1 MTSSTI
7 VDLWSIFRRRDF
19 SPNVKDDVERLKL
32 SRYNPSDLALS
43 DRSRIFSHGCRKDVR
58 PCNICLDCYVLD
70 NGDPYSRLS
79 NNVDQAV
86 WLLFT
91 GILVLVILPMAID
104 YFSGSV
110 RVHSLGIAAKLKL

>member
-1 MTSSTI
+1 MISSTI
-7 VDLWSIFRRRDF
+7 VDLWSIFRRRDL
-19 SPNVKDDVERLKL
+19 SPNVKEDVERLKL

-43 DRSRIFSHGCRKDVR
+43 DRSQIFSHGCHEDVR
-58 PCNICLDCYVLD
+58 PRNICLDCYVLN
-70 NGDPYSRLS
+70 NGDSYSRLS

-104 YFSGSV
+104 YFNGCV
-110 RVHSLGIAAKLKL
+110 RVYSLGIAA